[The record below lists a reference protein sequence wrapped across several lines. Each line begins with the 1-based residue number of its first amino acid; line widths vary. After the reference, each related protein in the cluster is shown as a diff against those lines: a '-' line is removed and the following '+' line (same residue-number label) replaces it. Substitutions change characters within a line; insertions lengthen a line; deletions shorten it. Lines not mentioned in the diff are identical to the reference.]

1 MADPVLNV
9 LAGALR
15 LWIRSQCDSIGS
27 LELALN
33 GSSWS
38 LLRGRLD
45 GVTLTARDACFQGLP
60 LQHVEL
66 RSSPIAVDMKLLS
79 PGQMLALKQPF
90 QVAGEV
96 SFNGRQLNSALL
108 AEPWRWLG
116 DWMAEQLMGLSPL
129 GALRIDVDLLE
140 LQVPVAAIKTL
151 FAVASASMRS
161 RERCASGRRPPM
173 NRAPCCR
180 WTPPFESSRCSW
192 RGASW
197 PSKVRPA
204 SPHSA
209 AYGANS
215 GWHKAIA

>member
-66 RSSPIAVDMKLLS
+66 RSGPIALDMKLLS

-140 LQVPVAAIKTL
+140 LQVPVAAHQDPVRRRFRLNAEQGTL
-151 FAVASASMRS
+151 CFRPETADEPCTLLPMDHAIRIEHVQLAGGQLALKGQASV
-161 RERCASGRRPPM
+161 
-173 NRAPCCR
+173 
-180 WTPPFESSRCSW
+180 TP
-192 RGASW
+192 
-197 PSKVRPA
+197 
-204 SPHSA
+204 
-209 AYGANS
+209 
-215 GWHKAIA
+215 

>member
-1 MADPVLNV
+1 MADPLLNV

-15 LWIRSQCDSIGS
+15 LWIRSQCDNLGS
-27 LELALN
+27 LELELM

-45 GVTLTARDACFQGLP
+45 GVSLKARDVRFQGLP
-60 LQHVEL
+60 LQLVDL
-66 RSSPIAVDMKLLS
+66 CSGPIAVDMKLLS

-129 GALRIDVDLLE
+129 GALRIDADLIE
-140 LQVPVAAIKTL
+140 LQVPVAAHQDPARRRFRLHAEEGTL
-151 FAVASASMRS
+151 CFRPETADEPRMLLPMDPAIRIEQAHLGGGQLALKGKASV
-161 RERCASGRRPPM
+161 
-173 NRAPCCR
+173 
-180 WTPPFESSRCSW
+180 TP
-192 RGASW
+192 
-197 PSKVRPA
+197 
-204 SPHSA
+204 
-209 AYGANS
+209 
-215 GWHKAIA
+215 

>member
-1 MADPVLNV
+1 VADPLLNV

-15 LWIRSQCDSIGS
+15 LWIRSQCDNLGS
-27 LELALN
+27 LELELT

-45 GVTLTARDACFQGLP
+45 GVSLKARDVRFQGLP
-60 LQHVEL
+60 LQLVDL
-66 RSSPIAVDMKLLS
+66 CSGPIAVDMKLLS

-129 GALRIDVDLLE
+129 GALRIDADLIE
-140 LQVPVAAIKTL
+140 LQVPVAAHQDPARRRFRLHAEEGTL
-151 FAVASASMRS
+151 CFRPETADEPRMLLPMDPAIRIEQAHLGGGQLALKGKASV
-161 RERCASGRRPPM
+161 
-173 NRAPCCR
+173 
-180 WTPPFESSRCSW
+180 TP
-192 RGASW
+192 
-197 PSKVRPA
+197 
-204 SPHSA
+204 
-209 AYGANS
+209 
-215 GWHKAIA
+215 